1 MKESAPLQR
10 TPFVWGLYKSHNTKR
25 QSFPM
30 KAHCV
35 LCDALTKCL
44 YKMRFN
50 FRFTGI
56 DIQKLSIFP
65 QRIYVSYNSHEKPQ
79 TVSLN
84 EINTHGLGSMGSM
97 NRNCIYVSEWVSV
110 CVCVCVCV
118 CVYVCVY
125 IYIYTHTHTHTHTHT
140 YIHIYTP
147 AVSAEDRIR
156 CQVSPRGIC
165 GEQSGTVTS
174 FSTSTLVCLC
184 QYHSTNT
191 PPSHTHLNL
200 HASLTKRTNGRSLET
215 FQKSNKPSE
224 IGEH

>member
-1 MKESAPLQR
+1 MVSICTVRFNMKESAPLQR

-65 QRIYVSYNSHEKPQ
+65 QRIYVSYDSHEKPQ

-97 NRNCIYVSEWVSV
+97 NRNCIYVSEWVSE
-110 CVCVCVCV
+110 CVCV
-118 CVYVCVY
+118 
-125 IYIYTHTHTHTHTHT
+125 YTHTHTHTHI
-140 YIHIYTP
+140 YIYIY
-147 AVSAEDRIR
+147 IY
-156 CQVSPRGIC
+156 I
-165 GEQSGTVTS
+165 
-174 FSTSTLVCLC
+174 
-184 QYHSTNT
+184 Y
-191 PPSHTHLNL
+191 
-200 HASLTKRTNGRSLET
+200 KRV
-215 FQKSNKPSE
+215 FAK
-224 IGEH
+224 